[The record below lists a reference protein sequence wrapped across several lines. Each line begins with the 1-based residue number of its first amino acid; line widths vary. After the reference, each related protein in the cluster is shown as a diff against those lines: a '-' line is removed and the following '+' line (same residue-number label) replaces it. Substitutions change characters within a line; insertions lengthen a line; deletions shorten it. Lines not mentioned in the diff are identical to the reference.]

1 MIRVGLT
8 GSIGCG
14 KSEAAGMLA
23 ESGALCIDCDRIVA
37 ELLDG
42 DAVVR
47 EALLERYGSS
57 VFDQKGTVDKAFL
70 SRIVFTQTPHRL
82 WLETLLHPLVRKE
95 WESRLDRH
103 AGPLGVVEI
112 PLLFEK
118 KLEKHFQLTVCISAS
133 LAVQLRRARAKGLSR
148 EQFFARNALQL
159 SLPDKVKRADYVIS
173 NNGSKEGLRSQIM
186 LFRQQIYRN

>member
-8 GSIGCG
+8 GGIGCG

-23 ESGALCIDCDRIVA
+23 ETGALCIDCDKIVA
-37 ELLDG
+37 ELLES

-70 SRIVFTQTPHRL
+70 SRIVFSQIPHRL
-82 WLETLLHPLVRKE
+82 WLESLLHPLVRKE

-103 AGPLGVVEI
+103 SGPLCVVEI

-118 KLEKHFQLTVCISAS
+118 KLEKRFQLIVCISAS

-148 EQFFARNALQL
+148 KQFFARNALQL
-159 SLPDKVKRADYVIS
+159 TLPDKVKRADYVIS
-173 NNGSKEGLRSQIM
+173 NNGSKEFLRSQV
-186 LFRQQIYRN
+186 LLLRQQIYRN